1 MARRAAAMMRSAVA
15 TLVPPNFCTTK
26 DKATLHKGEL

>member
-15 TLVPPNFCTTK
+15 TLVPPNFCTTRGMSIIPC
-26 DKATLHKGEL
+26 L